1 MIYVGIDVAKDK
13 HDCFITNQYGKVI
26 KSHFTVTNNRKGF
39 NELYKKILSSTKR
52 LSSVKVGIEATGHY
66 SFNILNFLIS
76 KNLTVYVLNPLH
88 TNLFRKGLS
97 LRKTKTD
104 EIDSKTIATMIRTNS
119 DLKPYSDISRKNEDL
134 KSLARYRFKKVHDRA
149 KLKTQ
154 IARLVNILFPELET
168 IVSMLNLPSILALF
182 QEYPGASYIAN
193 ANLTKLSNFLYKSSK
208 GHFDKQ
214 FCIKLK
220 SLAKNSIGSTLPS
233 MSLELKHTATNIL
246 FLNQEIDDIDI
257 QIKQLVDDLNS
268 PILSIPG
275 ISYSMGSLIL
285 GEIGDFNRFD
295 TPDKLLAFASLS
307 PSTYQSGQLENCY
320 AKMEKRGSIYLRY
333 ALFNA
338 TIYACNWDDS
348 FNTYLHK
355 KLSEGKHYYVAISH
369 TCRKLV
375 RIMFHLVKNNE
386 TYKKVS

>member
-13 HDCFITNQYGKVI
+13 HDCFITNQYGEVV
-26 KSHFTVTNNRKGF
+26 KSHFTIKNNRKGF
-39 NELYKKILSSTKR
+39 NELYKKITSSAKR

-104 EIDSKTIATMIRTNS
+104 EIDAKTIATMIRT
-119 DLKPYSDISRKNEDL
+119 YSDISRKNENL
-134 KSLARYRFKKVHDRA
+134 KSLSRYRFKKVQDRA
-149 KLKTQ
+149 KLKTS
-154 IARLVNILFPELET
+154 ISRLVNILFPELET
-168 IVSMLNLPSILALF
+168 IVSTLNLSSILALF
-182 QEYPGASYIAN
+182 QEYPGATYIAN
-193 ANLTKLSNFLYKSSK
+193 ANLTKLSNFLHKASK
-208 GHFDKQ
+208 GHFDKN

-220 SLAKNSIGSTLPS
+220 SLAKNSIGSILPAV
-233 MSLELKHTATNIL
+233 SLELKHTATNIL
-246 FLNQEIDDIDI
+246 YLNQEIYDIDS
-257 QIKQLVDDLNS
+257 QIKQLVDELKS

-285 GEIGDFNRFD
+285 GEIGDFSRFD
-295 TPDKLLAFASLS
+295 NPDKLLAYAGLS
-307 PSTYQSGQLENCY
+307 PSTYQSGQLINSY
-320 AKMEKRGSIYLRY
+320 AKMEKRGSTYLRY

-338 TIYACNWDDS
+338 TIYACNWDTTFKS
-348 FNTYLHK
+348 YLNK
-355 KLSEGKHYYVAISH
+355 KLAEGKHYYVAISH

-375 RIMFHLVKNNE
+375 RVIFHLVKTNE
-386 TYKKVS
+386 TYKKIA

>member
-13 HDCFITNQYGKVI
+13 HDCFITNQYGEVV
-26 KSHFTVTNNRKGF
+26 KSHFTIKNNRKGF
-39 NELYKKILSSTKR
+39 NELYKKITSSTKR

-104 EIDSKTIATMIRTNS
+104 EIDAKTIATMIRTNT

-134 KSLARYRFKKVHDRA
+134 KSLSRYRFKKVQERA
-149 KLKTQ
+149 KLKTS
-154 IARLVNILFPELET
+154 IARLSNILFPELET
-168 IVSMLNLPSILALF
+168 MISNLNLSSILALF

-193 ANLTKLSNFLYKSSK
+193 ANLTKLSNFLHKASK
-208 GHFDKQ
+208 GHFDKD

-220 SLAKNSIGSTLPS
+220 SLAKSSIGSILPAV
-233 MSLELKHTATNIL
+233 SLELKHTATNIL
-246 FLNQEIDDIDI
+246 YLNQEINDIDY
-257 QIKQLVDDLNS
+257 QIKQLVDELKS

-285 GEIGDFNRFD
+285 GEIGDFTRFD
-295 TPDKLLAFASLS
+295 NPDKLLAYAGLS
-307 PSTYQSGQLENCY
+307 PSTYQSGQLDNCY
-320 AKMEKRGSIYLRY
+320 ARMEKRGSIYLRY

-348 FNTYLHK
+348 FKLYLHK
-355 KLSEGKHYYVAISH
+355 KLAEGKHYYVAISH
-369 TCRKLV
+369 TCRKLLRV
-375 RIMFHLVKNNE
+375 IFHLVKYNE
-386 TYKKVS
+386 TYKKIA